1 MPVRTLGGDAERD
14 ARRLF
19 EQLANP
25 AAEHLVGVGRPL
37 ALMQDFEPGFDRE
50 GLDEASAV
58 GDVLIDSP
66 RIGAVALSR
75 ISKLVDRAQELGPV
89 VGVDPIFENPPRI
102 MPPAES
108 HSALPSSDSRLLNE
122 SQYNRFS
129 TAHRTSRS
137 AL

>member
-1 MPVRTLGGDAERD
+1 MPVRALGGDANRD

-25 AAEHLVGVGRPL
+25 AAEHLIGVGRPL
-37 ALMQDFEPGFDRE
+37 ALMQNLKPGFDRE

-58 GDVLIDSP
+58 GDVLINSP

-89 VGVDPIFENPPRI
+89 VGVDAYSTTATTGPW
-102 MPPAES
+102 
-108 HSALPSSDSRLLNE
+108 L
-122 SQYNRFS
+122 FS
-129 TAHRTSRS
+129 TLRATMGARQCMAGEKSIPTPV
-137 AL
+137 